1 MKPASAICFLL
12 GRSDLIL
19 LQLQAVPDLA
29 VNACSKIALRL
40 RNLVLEVAVIDV
52 LDHASVGHIV
62 FLSLYVGL
70 HVRRRHEPHVVAE
83 CLQLARP
90 IV

>member
-52 LDHASVGHIV
+52 LDH
-62 FLSLYVGL
+62 
-70 HVRRRHEPHVVAE
+70 VAE
-83 CLQLARP
+83 SNRDAFSFRFGP
-90 IV
+90 IAIIGFVTLRDSGLSSEQTL

>member
-52 LDHASVGHIV
+52 LDHAAESNRDV
-62 FLSLYVGL
+62 LSFRFGPIAIIGFVTLRDSGL
-70 HVRRRHEPHVVAE
+70 SSEQT
-83 CLQLARP
+83 L
-90 IV
+90 